1 MAYLI
6 LQNGPKHHIIFLTQ
20 EVKPPPMSLSPIY
33 VQSPSQHSML
43 SIPSHAASSPYKLH
57 LSVSTFFG
65 TKIDPLPSQIN
76 SQVVEDFYWMY
87 PFPKVH
93 LFLILLFMGCIL
105 IGLKFKILYML
116 NWHFKVLFHLKYF
129 WSIRMYYL

>member
-1 MAYLI
+1 MVPNITLFFWPKRWNHPLCPWVLYMSKALANIPCSLFPLMLLPHLTSYTSALAHS
-6 LQNGPKHHIIFLTQ
+6 LGQNK
-20 EVKPPPMSLSPIY
+20 SL
-33 VQSPSQHSML
+33 
-43 SIPSHAASSPYKLH
+43 
-57 LSVSTFFG
+57 
-65 TKIDPLPSQIN
+65 KIDPLPSQIN